1 METFWYIIANPVS
14 GGGAVEKQWPVIE
27 RLLQEMSISYTI
39 RFTER
44 RGHATLLAEE
54 AVLRGQRRILGIG
67 GDGTNHEIVN
77 GIMQQQA
84 VPPTEIMYALL
95 PIGTGNDWARTY
107 TLPSDPKL
115 RLQRL
120 LEEKTVLQDIG
131 LVQYQ
136 TEAGETAQRY
146 FANVAGMAY
155 DAYLCKIMQARSTP
169 VQSQL
174 IYLALITQYIFKYNL
189 TEAKIRYE
197 DAEVQDFFYTINIG
211 ICRYS
216 GGGMQLVPQAIPDDG
231 MLALTYAR
239 RIPKMEVLLQTPRF
253 YNGTLLSHSKVTGT
267 TVKSLQV
274 DHVGETPTLV
284 EADGEFLG
292 QTPAT
297 FSVLEKALKVVL

>member
-1 METFWYIIANPVS
+1 MDTFWYIIANPVS
-14 GGGAVEKQWPVIE
+14 GSGAVQKQWPVIE
-27 RLLQEMSISYTI
+27 RLLQEMGISYTI

-67 GDGTNHEIVN
+67 GDGTSHEIIN

-84 VPPTEIMYALL
+84 VPSAEIMYALL

-107 TLPSDPKL
+107 QLSKDPKQ
-115 RLQRL
+115 RLQNL
-120 LEEKTVLQDIG
+120 LEEKTVLQDVG

-155 DAYLCKIMQARSTP
+155 DAYLCKIMQARRAP

-189 TEAKIRYE
+189 TEAQIRY
-197 DAEVQDFFYTINIG
+197 DDKTVQDFFYTINVG

-239 RIPKMEVLLQTPRF
+239 RIPKLEVLLQTRRF
-253 YNGTLLSHSKVTGT
+253 YNGTLLSHSKVTGA
-267 TVKSLQV
+267 TVKSLEV
-274 DHVGETPTLV
+274 NHVGETPTLV

>member
-14 GGGAVEKQWPVIE
+14 GGGAVEKQWPAIE
-27 RLLQEMSISYTI
+27 RLLQEMGISYTI

-84 VPPTEIMYALL
+84 VPSTEIMYALL

-107 TLPSDPKL
+107 NLPNDPKR

-120 LEEKTVLQDIG
+120 LEEKTVLQDVG

-136 TEAGETAQRY
+136 TEAGEIAQRY
-146 FANVAGMAY
+146 FTNVAGMAY

-174 IYLALITQYIFKYNL
+174 IYLALVTQYIFKYNL
-189 TEAKIRYE
+189 TEAQIRY
-197 DAEVQDFFYTINIG
+197 DDMAVQDFFYTINIG

-239 RIPKMEVLLQTPRF
+239 RIPKMEVLLQTRRF

-267 TVKSLQV
+267 TVKSLEV
-274 DHVGETPTLV
+274 NHVGETPTLV
-284 EADGEFLG
+284 EADGEYLG